1 MSEYAVA
8 RERAVT
14 ELARTD
20 AELVQRLAERTLE
33 RDGAARA
40 EALTE
45 LDRTN
50 AELAFRLAERTIE
63 RDDVAREEAV
73 AELLRT
79 NAELKQRLA
88 KRTLERDEA
97 ARENAALELLRSSAE
112 LKQRL
117 VERTIERDDVARE
130 EAVAELSRTNAEL
143 KNRLAGRTIE
153 RDTVARV
160 EAAAELRRTDAAEEQ
175 SRLHA
180 AELEAL
186 NTELESFSYSVS
198 HDLRSPVRAVLGYS
212 RALEE
217 DYGAVLDDEGRRL
230 LSVVYREA
238 TRMGHL
244 IDDLLAFSQLGRQPI
259 VRTLV
264 DMASLVDEVVIE
276 QTALAGHAPS
286 VFHVDPLPAVYGDR
300 ALLRQVWTN
309 LVSNALKYSSKSAEP
324 RLSIWATAE
333 AVRIVYNV
341 RDNGVGF
348 EMAYAS
354 KLFGVFQRLHRSED
368 FAGTGV
374 GLAIAHRVVQRHGGT
389 IWAEAEL
396 GSGATF
402 SFALPTGIEE

>member
-88 KRTLERDEA
+88 KRTLERDDA
-97 ARENAALELLRSSAE
+97 ARENAALELLRSNAE

-143 KNRLAGRTIE
+143 KKRLAGRTIE

-230 LSVVYREA
+230 LSVVYLEA

-259 VRTLV
+259 VRALV
-264 DMASLVDEVVIE
+264 DMASLIDEVVIE

>member
-1 MSEYAVA
+1 VSGRGPRGRDIAALCKANAELARANADLEERLVRRISEYAVA

-20 AELVQRLAERTLE
+20 AELAQRLAERTLE

-40 EALTE
+40 EALSE

-88 KRTLERDEA
+88 KRTLERD
-97 ARENAALELLRSSAE
+97 
-112 LKQRL
+112 
-117 VERTIERDDVARE
+117 
-130 EAVAELSRTNAEL
+130 
-143 KNRLAGRTIE
+143 
-153 RDTVARV
+153 TVARV
-160 EAAAELRRTDAAEEQ
+160 EAAVELVRTDAAELQ

-186 NTELESFSYSVS
+186 NAELESFSYSVS

-230 LSVVYREA
+230 LSVVSREA

-244 IDDLLAFSQLGRQPI
+244 IDDLLAFSQLGRKPI

-264 DMASLVDEVVIE
+264 DVATLVEEVVAE
-276 QTALAGHAPS
+276 QSALAGRGPS
-286 VFHVDPLPAVYGDR
+286 IFSVAALPGVSGDR

-309 LVSNALKYSSKSAEP
+309 LISNALKYSSNNAAP
-324 RLSIWATAE
+324 TIRIWAVAE
-333 AVRIVYNV
+333 ASRIVYNV
-341 RDNGVGF
+341 CDDGVGF
-348 EMAYAS
+348 DMAYAS

-374 GLAIAHRVVQRHGGT
+374 GLAIAHGIVQRHGGT
-389 IWAEAEL
+389 IWADAAL
-396 GSGATF
+396 GAGATF
-402 SFALPTGIEE
+402 SFALPMGAAE